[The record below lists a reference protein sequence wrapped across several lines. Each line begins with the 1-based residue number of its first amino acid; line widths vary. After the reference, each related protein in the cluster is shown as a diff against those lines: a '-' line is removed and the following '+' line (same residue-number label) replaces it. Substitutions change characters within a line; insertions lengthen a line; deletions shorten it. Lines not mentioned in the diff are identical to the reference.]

1 MAVIRLLLL
10 SSVIPAL
17 FAFAGALLAIPFGGR
32 TMFVVA
38 TVASTFGVLA
48 AVRLAIRV
56 GWLDPARLRGP
67 AIGGLVGL
75 GLGAPIAA
83 MSVDQ
88 PLAIAT
94 GSLLVGIGTVLGGG
108 LGAAR

>member
-10 SSVIPAL
+10 ASVVPAL
-17 FAFAGALLAIPFGGR
+17 FAFAGALLATPFGGR

-38 TVASTFGVLA
+38 TVAGTFGVLA
-48 AVRLAIRV
+48 AVRLAIRM
-56 GWLDPARLRGP
+56 GWLDPVRLRGP
-67 AIGGLVGL
+67 AIGAQVGL

-88 PLAIAT
+88 PLAIAI
-94 GSLLVGIGTVLGGG
+94 GSLLVGIGTVVGGG
-108 LGAAR
+108 RGAAR

>member
-1 MAVIRLLLL
+1 MAVIRLLLIT
-10 SSVIPAL
+10 SAIPAL
-17 FAFAGALLAIPFGGR
+17 LAFAGALVATPFGGR

-38 TVASTFGVLA
+38 TVAGTFGVLA
-48 AVRLAIRV
+48 AVRLAIRL
-56 GWLDPARLRGP
+56 GWLDPTRQRGP

-88 PLAIAT
+88 PLAILIGA
-94 GSLLVGIGTVLGGG
+94 LLVGIGTLVGGG
-108 LGAAR
+108 PGAAR

>member
-10 SSVIPAL
+10 TSLIPAL
-17 FAFAGALLAIPFGGR
+17 FALAGGLAAIPFGGR

-38 TVASTFGVLA
+38 TVAGTFGVLA
-48 AVRLAIRV
+48 AVRLAIRL
-56 GWLDPARLRGP
+56 GWLDPARVRGP

-83 MSVDQ
+83 MSIDK
-88 PLAIAT
+88 PLALVIGT
-94 GSLLVGIGTVLGGG
+94 LLIGLGTLVGGGP
-108 LGAAR
+108 GAAR

>member
-1 MAVIRLLLL
+1 MPVVRLLLI
-10 SSVIPAL
+10 SSVVPAL
-17 FAFAGALLAIPFGGR
+17 FAFAGALVATPFGGR

-38 TVASTFGVLA
+38 TIAGTFGVLA
-48 AVRLAIRV
+48 AVRLAIRI
-56 GWLDPARLRGP
+56 GWLDSARLRGP

-88 PLAIAT
+88 PLAIAI
-94 GSLLVGIGTVLGGG
+94 GALLVGIGTLVGGG
-108 LGAAR
+108 PGAAR